1 MSDNFRSGSPLPLSE
16 SSGEPDLGEV
26 KKMFNA
32 EQLLGKI
39 VRETLGN
46 TGSGSGLMDSLGS
59 GAGLMT
65 VIGLGVGAYEI
76 LSEQKKQGP
85 TGGATPP
92 PPPLPGQSSAPPP
105 PPPPCAGHTPAP
117 SGGKIADK
125 ENANNESANN
135 ENAGLSPEE
144 LAKRMIQA
152 MIAAANADGILDED
166 EEQAILDKLRG
177 AELSS
182 EEKMFLLDELH
193 NPKTIAGLT
202 SGITDPASAKTMY
215 LLAAGAITVDTD
227 AERQWLDALGNSLGL
242 SAGVRGFLE
251 EQVGATRQSIS

>member
-1 MSDNFRSGSPLPLSE
+1 
-16 SSGEPDLGEV
+16 
-26 KKMFNA
+26 MFNA

-46 TGSGSGLMDSLGS
+46 SGGGSGLMDSLGS

-76 LSEQKKQGP
+76 LSEQKKQAP

-92 PPPLPGQSSAPPP
+92 PPPIPDQASAPPP
-105 PPPPCAGHTPAP
+105 PPPGVGRAFAPPADQP
-117 SGGKIADK
+117 VRTEKQNQELA
-125 ENANNESANN
+125 
-135 ENAGLSPEE
+135 PEE

-152 MIAAANADGILDED
+152 MIGAAHADGTLDEE
-166 EEQAILDKLRG
+166 EEQAILDKLRD
-177 AELSS
+177 AELSG
-182 EEKMFLLDELH
+182 EEKMFLLDELRH
-193 NPKTIAGLT
+193 PRTIDELT

-227 AERQWLDALGNSLGL
+227 AERQWLDELGNSLGL
-242 SAGVRGFLE
+242 SAGVRAFLE
-251 EQVGATRQSIS
+251 EQVEAAR

>member
-1 MSDNFRSGSPLPLSE
+1 
-16 SSGEPDLGEV
+16 
-26 KKMFNA
+26 MFNA

-46 TGSGSGLMDSLGS
+46 NSGGSGLMDSLTS

-76 LSEQKKQGP
+76 LSEQKKEQQS
-85 TGGATPP
+85 GGATPP
-92 PPPLPGQSSAPPP
+92 PPPLPGQASAPPP
-105 PPPPCAGHTPAP
+105 PPPPGPDHAPAP
-117 SGGKIADK
+117 PGGQGVDK
-125 ENANNESANN
+125 EDADN
-135 ENAGLSPEE
+135 ENPELSSEE

-152 MIAAANADGILDED
+152 MIAAAHADGTLDEN

-193 NPKTIAGLT
+193 HPRTIEELT
-202 SGITDPASAKTMY
+202 SGITDPAAAKTMY
-215 LLAAGAITVDTD
+215 LLAVGAITVDTD
-227 AERQWLDALGNSLGL
+227 AEQQWLDELGSNLGL
-242 SAGVRGFLE
+242 SAGVRRFLE
-251 EQVGATRQSIS
+251 EQVEAAR